1 MYHPHEWAQIET
13 AAEKRGITVARFQ
26 REAALAVADG
36 RVLPA
41 LWFQQSLAMLD
52 EVQGMIAGV
61 KDFMPDGWNGE
72 AEAMLEDAV
81 FALGEEADGFD
92 PKETSG

>member
-1 MYHPHEWAQIET
+1 MYHPHEWGQVED
-13 AAEKRGITVARFQ
+13 AAKRRGITPARYQ

-41 LWFQQSLAMLD
+41 MWFQRSLEMLD

-61 KDFMPDGWNGE
+61 KDFMPDGWNQD

-81 FALGEEADGFD
+81 FALNEEAEGFD
-92 PKETSG
+92 PEETSG